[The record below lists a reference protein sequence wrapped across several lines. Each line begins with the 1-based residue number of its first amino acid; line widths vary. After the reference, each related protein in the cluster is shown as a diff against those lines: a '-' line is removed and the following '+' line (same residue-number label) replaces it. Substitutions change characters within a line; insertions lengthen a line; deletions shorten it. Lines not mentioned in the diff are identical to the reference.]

1 MIAALT
7 TWWAWAILAVGAVA
21 WACGRYRW
29 MNRAWLLSR
38 DSLAAERARQDRA
51 AERLREREHALHSAD
66 REDLYRAWRAR
77 DAAREEA
84 RRWKALV
91 MDRRGTARRAVPR
104 GRR

>member
-7 TWWAWAILAVGAVA
+7 TWWVWAMIAVGAVA
-21 WACGRYRW
+21 WARCRYRE
-29 MNRAWLLSR
+29 MNRAWLRAR
-38 DSLAAERARQDRA
+38 DSLASERARQTRA
-51 AERLREREHALHSAD
+51 EVRLGEREAALHNAD

-91 MDRRGTARRAVPR
+91 MDRAERRR
-104 GRR
+104 GR

>member
-21 WACGRYRW
+21 WARCRYRE

-38 DSLAAERARQDRA
+38 DSMAAERARQDRVEA
-51 AERLREREHALHSAD
+51 CLREREIALHDAD

-84 RRWKALV
+84 RRWKALA
-91 MDRRGTARRAVPR
+91 MDRAERRR
-104 GRR
+104 GR